1 MLHHLMVPT
10 AFKKYQQ
17 LLTEK
22 MEKAFQQERE
32 IREAASYISNTLKN
46 KGWIYACGTGHSHM
60 LAEEV
65 FYRAGGFARVR
76 PLLLPK
82 LMLHESATGST
93 TEERKEGYAPL
104 LFNEYVLTEN
114 DVLVISSNSG
124 RNSVPI
130 ELASFAKQKGAKII
144 IITNLAH
151 SQSVAS
157 RHSSGLKLYQLGNVV
172 LDNFGEIGDS
182 ALYLE
187 GLNTPIGPTSTV
199 IGSAILQAVCI
210 EATAQLLA
218 QGIVPEVFASSNSDQ
233 GEAHNDALLDT
244 YKPLVKML

>member
-1 MLHHLMVPT
+1 MVPT

-104 LFNEYVLTEN
+104 LFNEYMLTEN

>member
-1 MLHHLMVPT
+1 MVAT
-10 AFKKYQQ
+10 AYQKYQL

-22 MEKAFQQERE
+22 IKKAFQQERE
-32 IREAASYISNTLKN
+32 IREAATHIANALKN

-93 TEERKEGYAPL
+93 VEERKEGYAPL
-104 LFNEYVLTEN
+104 LFQDYELTES
-114 DVLVISSNSG
+114 DVLIISSNSG

-130 ELASFAKQKGAKII
+130 ELARFAQEKGAKVIV
-144 IITNLAH
+144 ITNLAH
-151 SQSVAS
+151 SQSVSS
-157 RHSSGLKLYQLGNVV
+157 RHFSGLKLYQLGHVV
-172 LDNFGEIGDS
+172 LDNFGEIGDT

-187 GLNTPIGPTSTV
+187 GLTTPIGPTSTV
-199 IGSAILQAVCI
+199 IGTAILQALCI

-218 QGIVPEVFASSNSDQ
+218 QGIVPDIFTSSNSDQ
-233 GEAHNDALLDT
+233 GAAHNEALLEA

>member
-1 MLHHLMVPT
+1 MVAT
-10 AFKKYQQ
+10 AYQKYQL

-32 IREAASYISNTLKN
+32 IREAASYISTTLKN

-93 TEERKEGYAPL
+93 DEERKEGYAPL
-104 LFNEYVLTEN
+104 LFQEYELTER
-114 DVLVISSNSG
+114 DVLIISSNSG

-130 ELASFAKQKGAKII
+130 ELASYAQQKGAKVIVV
-144 IITNLAH
+144 TNLAH
-151 SQSVAS
+151 SQSVSS
-157 RHSSGLKLYQLGNVV
+157 RHASGLKLYQLGHVV

-182 ALYLE
+182 ALHLE
-187 GLNTPIGPTSTV
+187 GLTTPIGPTSTV
-199 IGSAILQAVCI
+199 IGTAILQAICV

-218 QGIVPEVFASSNSDQ
+218 QGIVPDIFTSSNSDQ
-233 GEAHNDALLDT
+233 GAAHNEALLEA

>member
-1 MLHHLMVPT
+1 MVAT
-10 AFKKYQQ
+10 AYQKYQL

-22 MEKAFQQERE
+22 LEKAFQQEQE
-32 IREAASYISNTLKN
+32 IKNAASCISTTLKN
-46 KGWIYACGTGHSHM
+46 NGWIYACGTGHSHM

-93 TEERKEGYAPL
+93 DEERKEGYAPL
-104 LFNEYVLTEN
+104 LFQEYEITES
-114 DVLVISSNSG
+114 DVLIISSNSG

-130 ELASFAKQKGAKII
+130 ELASHAQQKGAKVIV
-144 IITNLAH
+144 ITNLAH
-151 SQSVAS
+151 SQSVTS
-157 RHSSGLKLYQLGNVV
+157 RHALGLKLYQLGDVV
-172 LDNFGEIGDS
+172 LDNFGEIGDA
-182 ALYLE
+182 ALHLE
-187 GLNTPIGPTSTV
+187 GLITAIGPTSTV
-199 IGSAILQAVCI
+199 IGTALLQAILV

-218 QGIVPEVFASSNSDQ
+218 QGIVPDIFASSNSDQ
-233 GEAHNDALLDT
+233 GGAHNEALLEA

>member
-1 MLHHLMVPT
+1 MAAT
-10 AFKKYQQ
+10 AFQKYQL

-32 IREAASYISNTLKN
+32 IREAASYISTTLKN

-93 TEERKEGYAPL
+93 EEERKEGYTPL
-104 LFNEYVLTEN
+104 LFQEYEITER
-114 DVLVISSNSG
+114 DVLIISSNSG

-130 ELASFAKQKGAKII
+130 ELAGYAQQKGAKVIV
-144 IITNLAH
+144 ITNLAH
-151 SQSVAS
+151 SQSVSS
-157 RHSSGLKLYQLGNVV
+157 RHGSGLKLYQLGDVV
-172 LDNFGEIGDS
+172 LDNFGEIGDA
-182 ALYLE
+182 ALHLK

-199 IGSAILQAVCI
+199 IGTALLQAVCV

-218 QGIVPEVFASSNSDQ
+218 QGIVPDIFASSNSDQ
-233 GEAHNDALLDT
+233 GGVHNAALLEA

>member
-1 MLHHLMVPT
+1 MVPT

>member
-1 MLHHLMVPT
+1 MAAT
-10 AFKKYQQ
+10 AYHNYQQ

-22 MEKAFQQERE
+22 MEKAFQQEKE
-32 IREAASYISNTLKN
+32 IREAASYISAALKN
-46 KGWIYACGTGHSHM
+46 QGWIYACGTGHSHM

-93 TEERKEGYAPL
+93 EEERKEGYAPL
-104 LFNEYVLTEN
+104 LFQEYEITER
-114 DVLVISSNSG
+114 DVILISSNSG

-130 ELASFAKQKGAKII
+130 ELASFGQQKGAKVIV
-144 IITNLAH
+144 ITNLAH
-151 SQSVAS
+151 SKSVSS
-157 RHSSGLKLYQLGNVV
+157 RHSSGLKLYQLGHVV
-172 LDNFGEIGDS
+172 LDNFGDIGDS
-182 ALYLE
+182 ALHLE
-187 GLNTPIGPTSTV
+187 GLITPIGPTSTV
-199 IGSAILQAVCI
+199 IGTAILQAICV
-210 EATAQLLA
+210 EATALLLA

-233 GEAHNDALLDT
+233 GASHNEALLEA

>member
-1 MLHHLMVPT
+1 MVAT
-10 AFKKYQQ
+10 AYQKYQ
-17 LLTEK
+17 LLITEK
-22 MEKAFQQERE
+22 LEKAFQQERE
-32 IREAASYISNTLKN
+32 IREAASYISTILKN

-93 TEERKEGYAPL
+93 EEERKEGYAPL
-104 LFNEYVLTEN
+104 LFQEYEITER
-114 DVLVISSNSG
+114 DVLIISSNSG

-130 ELASFAKQKGAKII
+130 ELASYAQQKGAKVIV
-144 IITNLAH
+144 ITNLAH
-151 SQSVAS
+151 SQSVSS
-157 RHSSGLKLYQLGNVV
+157 RHASGLKLYQLGNVI
-172 LDNFGEIGDS
+172 LDNFGEIGDA
-182 ALYLE
+182 ALHLK

-199 IGSAILQAVCI
+199 IGTALLQAICV

-218 QGIVPEVFASSNSDQ
+218 QGIVPDIFASSNSDQ
-233 GEAHNDALLDT
+233 GGAHNEALLEA

>member
-1 MLHHLMVPT
+1 MGTP
-10 AFKKYQQ
+10 AYQKYQQ

-22 MEKAFQQERE
+22 LEKAFQQEQE
-32 IREAASYISNTLKN
+32 IKDAASYISTALKN
-46 KGWIYACGTGHSHM
+46 QGWIYACGTGHSHM

-93 TEERKEGYAPL
+93 DEERKEGYAPL
-104 LFNEYVLTEN
+104 LFQEYEITER
-114 DVLVISSNSG
+114 DVLIISSNSG

-130 ELASFAKQKGAKII
+130 ELASFAQQKGAKVIV
-144 IITNLAH
+144 ITNLAH
-151 SQSVAS
+151 SKSVSS
-157 RHSSGLKLYQLGNVV
+157 RHSSGLKLYQLGDVV
-172 LDNFGEIGDS
+172 LDNFGEIGDA
-182 ALYLE
+182 ALQLE

-199 IGSAILQAVCI
+199 IGTALLQAILV

-218 QGIVPEVFASSNSDQ
+218 QGIVPDIFASSNSDQ
-233 GEAHNDALLDT
+233 GGAHNDALLEA

>member
-1 MLHHLMVPT
+1 MVAT
-10 AFKKYQQ
+10 AYQKYQQ

-22 MEKAFQQERE
+22 MDKAFQQERE
-32 IREAASYISNTLKN
+32 IREAASYISTTLKN

-93 TEERKEGYAPL
+93 EEERKEGYAPL
-104 LFNEYVLTEN
+104 LFQEYEITER
-114 DVLVISSNSG
+114 DVLIISSNSG

-130 ELASFAKQKGAKII
+130 ELASFAQQKGAKVIV
-144 IITNLAH
+144 ITNLAH
-151 SQSVAS
+151 SQSVSS

-182 ALYLE
+182 SLQLE
-187 GLNTPIGPTSTV
+187 GLNTAIGPTSTV
-199 IGSAILQAVCI
+199 IGTALLQAVCV

-218 QGIVPEVFASSNSDQ
+218 QGIVPDIFASSNSDQ
-233 GEAHNDALLDT
+233 GGAHNEALLEA

>member
-1 MLHHLMVPT
+1 MVAT
-10 AFKKYQQ
+10 AYQKYKL

-22 MEKAFQQERE
+22 MDKAFQQERE
-32 IREAASYISNTLKN
+32 IRQAASFISTTLKN

-76 PLLLPK
+76 PLLIPK

-93 TEERKEGYAPL
+93 EEERKEGYAPL
-104 LFNEYVLTEN
+104 LFQEYEITER
-114 DVLVISSNSG
+114 DVLIISSNSG

-130 ELASFAKQKGAKII
+130 ELASFAQQKGAKVIV
-144 IITNLAH
+144 ITNLAH
-151 SQSVAS
+151 SQSVSS

-182 ALYLE
+182 SLQLE
-187 GLNTPIGPTSTV
+187 GLNTAIGPTSTV
-199 IGSAILQAVCI
+199 IGTALLQAVCV

-218 QGIVPEVFASSNSDQ
+218 QGIVPDIFASSNSDQ
-233 GEAHNDALLDT
+233 GGAHNEALLEA

>member
-1 MLHHLMVPT
+1 MVAT
-10 AFKKYQQ
+10 AYQKYQQ

-22 MEKAFQQERE
+22 MDKAFQQERE
-32 IREAASYISNTLKN
+32 IREAASYISTTLKN

-93 TEERKEGYAPL
+93 EEERKEGYAPL
-104 LFNEYVLTEN
+104 LFQEYEITER
-114 DVLVISSNSG
+114 DVFIISSNSG

-130 ELASFAKQKGAKII
+130 ELASFAQQKGAKVIV
-144 IITNLAH
+144 ITNLAH
-151 SQSVAS
+151 SQSVSS

-182 ALYLE
+182 ALQLE
-187 GLNTPIGPTSTV
+187 GLNTAIGPTSTV
-199 IGSAILQAVCI
+199 IGTALLQAVCV

-218 QGIVPEVFASSNSDQ
+218 QGIVPDIFASSNSDQ
-233 GEAHNDALLDT
+233 GGAHNEALLEA

>member
-1 MLHHLMVPT
+1 MVAT
-10 AFKKYQQ
+10 AYQKYQL
-17 LLTEK
+17 LLTKK
-22 MEKAFQQERE
+22 MDKAFQQERE
-32 IREAASYISNTLKN
+32 IREAASFISTTLIK

-93 TEERKEGYAPL
+93 EEERKEGYAPL
-104 LFNEYVLTEN
+104 LFQEYEITER
-114 DVLVISSNSG
+114 DVLIISSNSG

-130 ELASFAKQKGAKII
+130 ELASFAQQKGAKVIV
-144 IITNLAH
+144 ITNLAH
-151 SQSVAS
+151 SKSVSS

-182 ALYLE
+182 ALHLE
-187 GLNTPIGPTSTV
+187 GLNTAVGPTSTV
-199 IGSAILQAVCI
+199 IGTALLQAVCV

-218 QGIVPEVFASSNSDQ
+218 QGIVPDIFASSNSDQ
-233 GEAHNDALLDT
+233 GGAHNDALLEA

>member
-1 MLHHLMVPT
+1 MVAT
-10 AFKKYQQ
+10 AYQKYQL

-22 MEKAFQQERE
+22 MDKAFQQERE
-32 IREAASYISNTLKN
+32 IRQAASFISTTLIN

-76 PLLLPK
+76 PLLIPK

-93 TEERKEGYAPL
+93 EEERKEGYTPL
-104 LFNEYVLTEN
+104 LFQEYEITER
-114 DVLVISSNSG
+114 DVLIISSNSG

-130 ELASFAKQKGAKII
+130 ELASFAQQKGAKVIV
-144 IITNLAH
+144 ITNLAH
-151 SQSVAS
+151 SKSVSS
-157 RHSSGLKLYQLGNVV
+157 RHTSGLKLYQLGNVV

-182 ALYLE
+182 ALHLE
-187 GLNTPIGPTSTV
+187 GLKTAVGPTSTV
-199 IGSAILQAVCI
+199 IGTALLQAVCV

-218 QGIVPEVFASSNSDQ
+218 QGIVPDIFASSNSDQ
-233 GEAHNDALLDT
+233 GGAHNDALLEA

>member
-1 MLHHLMVPT
+1 MVAT
-10 AFKKYQQ
+10 AYQKYQQ

-22 MEKAFQQERE
+22 MDKAFQQERE
-32 IREAASYISNTLKN
+32 IREAASYISTTLKN

-93 TEERKEGYAPL
+93 EEERKEGYAPL
-104 LFNEYVLTEN
+104 LFQEYEITER
-114 DVLVISSNSG
+114 DVLIISSNSG

-130 ELASFAKQKGAKII
+130 DLASYAQQKGAKVIV
-144 IITNLAH
+144 ITNLAH
-151 SQSVAS
+151 SQSVSS
-157 RHSSGLKLYQLGNVV
+157 RHASGLKLYQLGDVV
-172 LDNFGEIGDS
+172 LDNFGEIGDA
-182 ALYLE
+182 ALHLK

-199 IGSAILQAVCI
+199 IGTSLLHAICV
-210 EATAQLLA
+210 EATALLLA
-218 QGIVPEVFASSNSDQ
+218 QGIVPDIFASSNSDQ
-233 GEAHNDALLDT
+233 GGAHNEALLEA